1 MKEEHIASEHLQL
14 KWVTKSDNK
23 RVISFIKE
31 YELLKGGNIEQ
42 GKMKVTS
49 HTYSQK
55 DRKSLPVHLLLG
67 FSSTIRKVST

>member
-31 YELLKGGNIEQ
+31 YELLKEYEYRA
-42 GKMKVTS
+42 GKDES
-49 HTYSQK
+49 NEPHIQSE
-55 DRKSLPVHLLLG
+55 R
-67 FSSTIRKVST
+67 